1 MATRPPRTQ
10 TREEQRRLSIRTLV
24 IASVASAAAAVVT
37 SQFWIHGTWI
47 SAALTP
53 VIVAIV
59 SEMLHKP
66 TEAVAR
72 RVTTDRTR
80 VVIPDEPE
88 RSPEPIPDQI
98 KVYGGRG
105 SGGRSRKKFAVGLVA
120 GTAALAFAIGA
131 AALTLPELIAGQ
143 SIGGGDRGTTIFGGK
158 KKSKSRS
165 TETQQQTAPDQTEQQ
180 TTPTQTQQ
188 QTQQQTTPTQTQ
200 TQQQT
205 TTQPAPSGQ
214 GQQR

>member
-1 MATRPPRTQ
+1 MATQPPRTQ

-24 IASVASAAAAVVT
+24 IASAASAAAAVVT
-37 SQFWIHGTWI
+37 SQFWIRGTWI

-53 VIVAIV
+53 VIVAVV

-72 RVTTDRTR
+72 RVTTERT

-88 RSPEPIPDQI
+88 PGPEPIPDQI
-98 KVYGGRG
+98 KVYGGGRT
-105 SGGRSRKKFAVGLVA
+105 RSRRRRFAVGLVVA
-120 GTAALAFAIGA
+120 TAALAFAIGA
-131 AALTLPELIAGQ
+131 AALTVPELIAGQ
-143 SIGGGDRGTTIFGGK
+143 SIGGDRGTTIFGGEK
-158 KKSKSRS
+158 HRRQP
-165 TETQQQTAPDQTEQQ
+165 TETQQQ
-180 TTPTQTQQ
+180 TTPTQTEQQ
-188 QTQQQTTPTQTQ
+188 QTTPTQTQTQQQTTPTQTQ

-205 TTQPAPSGQ
+205 TTQPAPAGQ

>member
-1 MATRPPRTQ
+1 MATRPPRTP

-47 SAALTP
+47 SAAMTP
-53 VIVAIV
+53 VIVAVV

-80 VVIPDEPE
+80 VVLPEEPE
-88 RSPEPIPDQI
+88 RSREPIPDQI
-98 KVYGGRG
+98 KVYGGRR
-105 SGGRSRKKFAVGLVA
+105 SGGRSRKKFAAGVVA
-120 GTAALAFAIGA
+120 ATAALAFAIGA
-131 AALTLPELIAGQ
+131 AALTVPELIAGQ

-158 KKSKSRS
+158 KKSKSKS
-165 TETQQQTAPDQTEQQ
+165 TE
-180 TTPTQTQQ
+180 TQQ

-200 TQQQT
+200 PQQQQQQQT

>member
-47 SAALTP
+47 SAAMTP

-88 RSPEPIPDQI
+88 RTPEPIPDQI

-158 KKSKSRS
+158 KKKK
-165 TETQQQTAPDQTEQQ
+165 EQAPAQQQTTPAQTEQQQ
-180 TTPTQTQQ
+180 TTPTVTQTE
-188 QTQQQTTPTQTQ
+188 TQTTPTQTQ
-200 TQQQT
+200 TQPQAT
-205 TTQPAPSGQ
+205 STQPAPSGQ
-214 GQQR
+214 QQR

>member
-1 MATRPPRTQ
+1 MATRPPRTR
-10 TREEQRRLSIRTLV
+10 TREEQRRLSITTLA

-47 SAALTP
+47 SAAMTP

-72 RVTTDRTR
+72 RVTTERTQ

-88 RSPEPIPDQI
+88 QSSEPIPDQI
-98 KVYGGRG
+98 KVYGGRR
-105 SGGRSRKKFAVGLVA
+105 SAGRSRKKFAAGLVA
-120 GTAALAFAIGA
+120 ATAALAFAIGA

-158 KKSKSRS
+158 KKHKSQS
-165 TETQQQTAPDQTEQQ
+165 TETQQQT
-180 TTPTQTQQ
+180 TPG
-188 QTQQQTTPTQTQ
+188 QTQ
-200 TQQQT
+200 TQQQ
-205 TTQPAPSGQ
+205 
-214 GQQR
+214 

>member
-37 SQFWIHGTWI
+37 SQFWIRGTWI
-47 SAALTP
+47 SAAMTP

-66 TEAVAR
+66 TEAVAK
-72 RVTTDRTR
+72 RVTTERT
-80 VVIPDEPE
+80 VVIPDEPG
-88 RSPEPIPDQI
+88 PEPVPDQV
-98 KVYGGRG
+98 KVYGGR
-105 SGGRSRKKFAVGLVA
+105 SRSRRRKFAVGLVA

-131 AALTLPELIAGQ
+131 AALTVPELIAGQ
-143 SIGGGDRGTTIFGGK
+143 SIGGGNRGTTIFGGK
-158 KKSKSRS
+158 KKH
-165 TETQQQTAPDQTEQQ
+165 EQQPTQTQQQ

-188 QTQQQTTPTQTQ
+188 QTTPTQTQTQQQTTPTQTQ

-214 GQQR
+214 KQR

>member
-37 SQFWIHGTWI
+37 SRFWIHGTWI

-88 RSPEPIPDQI
+88 QSPEPIPDQV
-98 KVYGGRG
+98 KVYGGRR
-105 SGGRSRKKFAVGLVA
+105 SGGRSRKKFAAGLVA

-158 KKSKSRS
+158 K
-165 TETQQQTAPDQTEQQ
+165 TQKNKQTE
-180 TTPTQTQQ
+180 
-188 QTQQQTTPTQTQ
+188 TQQQTTPTQTQ

-205 TTQPAPSGQ
+205 TPTQTQPQQQTTTQPAPSGQ
-214 GQQR
+214 QQQR